1 MPIKA
6 APFYDYPSSHGEV
19 FGDGRRE
26 RIAALTKLYPEVVN
40 AANFERHAAHLAE
53 IEVIFATWGMPHLSA
68 AQLACMP
75 KLKAVFYA
83 AGNVKAFAQPLL
95 DHDITLVSAWAVN
108 AIPVAEMC
116 LAQILLSCRGYFPAV
131 RQYRERKAL
140 AAKAFRRPGVAG
152 ETIGLIG
159 MASSAQGCAACSRAT
174 CSR

>member
-6 APFYDYPSSHGEV
+6 ALFYDYPSSHGEV

-75 KLKAVFYA
+75 VCTRSAVGAGFQVRLPHHDPRILQNPCGSWVPLVFWSHRRTGRWRATLGRHA
-83 AGNVKAFAQPLL
+83 APGIEPCRPRSRFAC
-95 DHDITLVSAWAVN
+95 
-108 AIPVAEMC
+108 PVA
-116 LAQILLSCRGYFPAV
+116 ISDS
-131 RQYRERKAL
+131 
-140 AAKAFRRPGVAG
+140 PGVPRRSG
-152 ETIGLIG
+152 SFGFPSTSIP
-159 MASSAQGCAACSRAT
+159 SRRHLR
-174 CSR
+174 CP